1 MTALTTATSTPLV
14 VAFAD
19 GDGTMAEILGGKGA
33 GLAQMTRLG
42 LPVPAGFTVTTAA
55 CREYLHEGHEPA
67 ALAGE
72 IAAALARLEET
83 AGRRLGDP
91 VDPLLVSVRSGA
103 RFSMPGMM
111 ETILDVGLTD
121 EVVGSVA
128 ARQGAHFAWDSYRRL
143 VQMYGRTVLGVD
155 GAVFEQRLARARAHA
170 GVATDQELSAG
181 ALQEVTADFRRLLR
195 EHAGE
200 DLPQDAREQLHRA
213 VLAVFA
219 SWTGDRARRYR
230 AHEGISEDLG
240 TAVNIVQMVFGN
252 RGARSGSGVCFT
264 RNPATGEP
272 VPYGDY
278 LVDAQG
284 EDVVNGSR
292 RTMDLAELAAREPAL
307 HAELVRHLGTL
318 ERHYRDVCDVEF
330 TVEEGRL
337 WVLQTRVGK
346 RSPAAAFRV
355 AADLVDEGV
364 IDLDEALCRV
374 DGHQLASLLHPG
386 FAPSSRSSSRP
397 ASAAGSGDGP
407 GQPVPGDQ
415 PVALGLAASPGAAT
429 GRAVFDATTAMEW
442 AGRGERVVL
451 VRPETSPDDLGGLL
465 ASAAVVTA
473 RGGLTS
479 HAAVVA
485 RGLGRTCVTGVEGLE
500 VDEAGRRATLPGG
513 GVLEEGD
520 ALSVDGS
527 TGEVFLGSREVVPS
541 ACALAI
547 RSWTTS
553 GEPAP
558 YLSHPDPVVRAV
570 GRLLAHADQRRTAG
584 VRANAET
591 PTDARAAREY
601 GAEGIGLARTE
612 HMLLGDRRTLVEQVV
627 TGEERSAALARIEE
641 LARVELEQVL
651 EEMDGL
657 PTVIRLLDPP
667 LHEFL
672 PDLVDLEVH
681 TAVSRASGSPDA
693 EAERRLALVRRWHE
707 QNPMLG
713 LRGVR
718 LLAVV
723 PELVTVQV
731 RALAEAAVSL
741 RARGLDPL
749 PEVMVPLVADVR
761 ELTTALTSIRAEIGD
776 VAASHGVVLDIP
788 LGVMIELP
796 RAALTSGRLAEEV
809 DFFSFGTNDLTQ
821 TTWGMSRDDAETSFL
836 AAYRESGTL
845 AADPFSTLD
854 DVGVGR
860 LIRLSVTEGR
870 RTKPALGLG
879 VCGEHAG
886 DPDSIHLLLAAGVD
900 YLSCSPPRVPVAR
913 LEAGRCAVLSSAD
926 RPRGSDTS

>member
-14 VAFAD
+14 VSFAD
-19 GDGTMAEILGGKGA
+19 GDGTMAEVLGGKGA

-55 CREYLHEGHEPA
+55 CREYLREGHEPA

-72 IAAALARLEET
+72 LAAALARLERT
-83 AGRRLGDP
+83 AGRALGDP

-121 EVVGSVA
+121 EVVATVA
-128 ARQGAHFAWDSYRRL
+128 ARQGARFAWDSYRRL

-155 GAVFEQRLARARAHA
+155 AALFEERLARARADA

-181 ALQEVTADFRRLLR
+181 VLEEVTGDFRRLLR
-195 EHAGE
+195 DNAGE
-200 DLPQDAREQLHRA
+200 DLPQDPRDQLHRA

-230 AHEGISEDLG
+230 AHEGIAEDLG

-252 RGARSGSGVCFT
+252 RGRRSGSGVCFT
-264 RNPATGEP
+264 RNPATGDPE
-272 VPYGDY
+272 PYGDY

-292 RTMDLAELAAREPAL
+292 RTMDLGELGVREPAV
-307 HAELVRHLGTL
+307 HRELLGHLATL
-318 ERHYRDVCDVEF
+318 EGHYRDLCDVEF

-337 WVLQTRVGK
+337 WILQTRVGK
-346 RSPAAAFRV
+346 RSPAAAFRI
-355 AADLVDEGV
+355 ACDLVDEGV

-374 DGHQLASLLHPG
+374 EGHQLASLLHPG
-386 FAPSSRSSSRP
+386 FVTGAGEGP
-397 ASAAGSGDGP
+397 AAGEGE
-407 GQPVPGDQ
+407 Q
-415 PVALGLAASPGAAT
+415 PVARGLAASPGAAT
-429 GRAVFDATTAMEW
+429 GRAVFDAATAMEW

-500 VDEAGRRATLPGG
+500 VDESARRATLPGG
-513 GVLEEGD
+513 GVLNEGD
-520 ALSVDGS
+520 SLSVDGS
-527 TGEVFLGSREVVPS
+527 TGEVFLGAREVVPS
-541 ACALAI
+541 ACAVAI
-547 RSWTTS
+547 RSWSTS
-553 GEPAP
+553 RGQDGAP
-558 YLSHPDPVVRAV
+558 YLSHPDATVRSV
-570 GRLLAHADQRRTAG
+570 GRLLAHADLRRTAG

-601 GAEGIGLARTE
+601 GAQGIGLARTE

-627 TGEERSAALARIEE
+627 TGHERAAALARIEE
-641 LARVELEQVL
+641 LARLELEQVL

-672 PDLVDLEVH
+672 PDLVELEVR
-681 TAVSRASGSPDA
+681 TAVARAVGSPDT
-693 EAERRLALVRRWHE
+693 EAERRLAMVRRWHE

-718 LLAVV
+718 LLAAV
-723 PELVTVQV
+723 PELVTAQV
-731 RALAEAAVSL
+731 RALAEATVSL
-741 RARGLDPL
+741 RNRGRDPR
-749 PEVMVPLVADVR
+749 PEVMVPLVADAR
-761 ELTTALTSIRAEIGD
+761 ELTAALVRIRAEVDD
-776 VAASHGVVLDIP
+776 VATTEGVELRIP

-809 DFFSFGTNDLTQ
+809 EFFSFGTNDLTQ

-845 AADPFSTLD
+845 TTDPFSTLD

-860 LIRLSVTEGR
+860 LIRLSVQEGR
-870 RTKPALGLG
+870 LARPTLGLG

-886 DPDSIHLLLAAGVD
+886 DPESIHRLLAAGVD

-913 LEAGRCAVLSSAD
+913 LEAGRYAVLTSDGGA
-926 RPRGSDTS
+926 RGSDTR

>member
-42 LPVPAGFTVTTAA
+42 LPVPNGFTVTTAA
-55 CREYLHEGHEPA
+55 CREYLREGHEPA
-67 ALAGE
+67 ALAAE
-72 IAAALARLEET
+72 LAAALSRLEAA
-83 AGRRLGDP
+83 AGRSLGDP

-121 EVVGSVA
+121 DVVTAVA
-128 ARQGAHFAWDSYRRL
+128 ARQGARFAWDSYRRL

-155 GAVFEQRLARARAHA
+155 SAHFEERLARARADA
-170 GVATDQELSAG
+170 GVATDQELSAA
-181 ALQEVTADFRRLLR
+181 ALEEVTADFRRLLR

-200 DLPQDAREQLHRA
+200 DLPQDPREQLHRA

-252 RGARSGSGVCFT
+252 RGQRSGSGVCFT

-292 RTMDLAELAAREPAL
+292 RTMDLTELGARDPEL
-307 HAELVRHLGTL
+307 HRELVGHLDTL
-318 ERHYRDVCDVEF
+318 ERHYRDLCDVEF

-337 WVLQTRVGK
+337 WILQTRVGK
-346 RSPAAAFRV
+346 RSPAAAFRI
-355 AADLVDEGV
+355 ACDLHDEGV

-386 FAPSSRSSSRP
+386 FAT
-397 ASAAGSGDGP
+397 GSGE
-407 GQPVPGDQ
+407 Q
-415 PVALGLAASPGAAT
+415 PVARGLAASPGAAT
-429 GRAVFDATTAMEW
+429 GRAVFDAATAMEW
-442 AGRGERVVL
+442 AARGEHVVL

-465 ASAAVVTA
+465 ASVAVVTA

-485 RGLGRTCVTGVEGLE
+485 RGLGKTCVTGVEGLE
-500 VDEAGRRATLPGG
+500 VDEAGRRAGLPGG
-513 GVLEEGD
+513 LVLDEGD
-520 ALSVDGS
+520 ALSVDGA
-527 TGEVFLGSREVVPS
+527 TGEVFLGSRDVVPS

-547 RSWTTS
+547 RSWS
-553 GEPAP
+553 HEQDRAP
-558 YLSHPDPVVRAV
+558 YLTHPDPTVRSV
-570 GRLLAHADQRRTAG
+570 GRLLAHADERRTAG

-591 PTDARAAREY
+591 PTDAHAAREY

-612 HMLLGDRRTLVEQVV
+612 HMLLGDRRVLVEQVV
-627 TGEERSAALARIEE
+627 TGNERAAALARIEE
-641 LARVELEQVL
+641 LARIELEQVL

-657 PTVIRLLDPP
+657 PTVVRLLDPP

-672 PDLVDLEVH
+672 PDLVDLEVG
-681 TAVSRASGSPDA
+681 TAVARAGGTPDL

-718 LLAVV
+718 LLAAV

-731 RALAEAAVSL
+731 RALAEAAASL
-741 RARGLDPL
+741 KARGLDPR

-761 ELTTALTSIRAEIGD
+761 ELTDALTRIRAEVDD
-776 VAASHGVVLDIP
+776 VASSTHETVEVP

-845 AADPFSTLD
+845 ATDPFSTLD

-860 LIRLSVTEGR
+860 LIRLSVEEGR
-870 RTKPALGLG
+870 LTRPTLGLG

-913 LEAGRCAVLSSAD
+913 LEAGRYAVMSTAGGAT
-926 RPRGSDTS
+926 GSDTR

>member
-91 VDPLLVSVRSGA
+91 ADPLLVSVRSGA

-155 GAVFEQRLARARAHA
+155 GAVFEERLARARTDA
-170 GVATDQELSAG
+170 GVATDQELSAD
-181 ALQEVTADFRRLLR
+181 ALQEVTADFRQLLR

-219 SWTGDRARRYR
+219 SWTGERARRYR

-252 RGARSGSGVCFT
+252 RGSRSGSGVCFT

-292 RTMDLAELAAREPAL
+292 RTIDLAELAAREPAL
-307 HAELVRHLGTL
+307 HAELVRHLDTL

-337 WVLQTRVGK
+337 WILQTRVGK

-355 AADLVDEGV
+355 AVDLVDEGV

-386 FAPSSRSSSRP
+386 FASSS
-397 ASAAGSGDGP
+397 ASG
-407 GQPVPGDQ
+407 PGDQ
-415 PVALGLAASPGAAT
+415 PVARGLAASPGAAT
-429 GRAVFDATTAMEW
+429 GRAVFDAATAMEW

-547 RSWTTS
+547 RGWTTS
-553 GEPAP
+553 GEHAP

-591 PTDARAAREY
+591 PTDAKAAREY

-627 TGEERSAALARIEE
+627 TGEERPAALAKIEE
-641 LARVELEQVL
+641 LARVELRQVL
-651 EEMDGL
+651 AEMDGL

-681 TAVSRASGSPDA
+681 TAVSRATGTPDA

-718 LLAVV
+718 LLAAV

-731 RALAEAAVSL
+731 RALAEAAASL
-741 RARGLDPL
+741 RARGLDPR

-761 ELTTALTSIRAEIGD
+761 ELTTALTRVRAEVDD
-776 VAASHGVVLDIP
+776 VATSHGVALDIP

-809 DFFSFGTNDLTQ
+809 EFFSFGTNDLTQ

-845 AADPFSTLD
+845 ATDPFSTLD
-854 DVGVGR
+854 DEGVGR
-860 LIRLSVTEGR
+860 LVRLSVTEGR
-870 RTKPALGLG
+870 RTRPNLGLG

-913 LEAGRCAVLSSAD
+913 LEAGRYAVLSSAD
-926 RPRGSDTS
+926 RPRGSDTR